1 MANDSKEAWDRFQ
14 VDLKSLAGELRRQY
28 KAADDDKKTAELNR
42 SLEKLRQAADSV
54 FSSLETASRDP
65 EVRAGTRQAARSFG
79 AALAETFREVGGE
92 LDKAFR
98 KPPTTPTP

>member
-1 MANDSKEAWDRFQ
+1 MANESKEAWEQFQ
-14 VDLKSLAGELRRQY
+14 RDMKSLAGELRRQY
-28 KAADDDKKTAELNR
+28 KAAGDDKTTAEVNQ

-79 AALAETFREVGGE
+79 AALAETFRELGDE
-92 LDKAFR
+92 IDKALR
-98 KPPTTPTP
+98 KPPAQ

>member
-1 MANDSKEAWDRFQ
+1 VANESKDAWEQFQ
-14 VDLKSLAGELRRQY
+14 RDMKSLGGELRRQY
-28 KAADDDKKTAELNR
+28 RAPDAGKGKAELNQ
-42 SLEKLRQAADSV
+42 SLEQLRQAADSV
-54 FSSLETASRDP
+54 FASLEAATRDP

-98 KPPTTPTP
+98 KPPAQ

>member
-1 MANDSKEAWDRFQ
+1 MANESKEAWDRFQ

-28 KAADDDKKTAELNR
+28 RDTSDAKKTAELNR
-42 SLEKLRQAADSV
+42 SLEKLRDAADSV

-79 AALAETFREVGGE
+79 TALAETFREVGDE

-98 KPPTTPTP
+98 KPPAT

>member
-1 MANDSKEAWDRFQ
+1 MADDSKEAWERFQ
-14 VDLKSLAGELRRQY
+14 QDLRSLAGELRRQY
-28 KAADDDKKTAELNR
+28 RDTDDAKRTAELNQ

-92 LDKAFR
+92 LDKVFR
-98 KPPTTPTP
+98 KPPAT